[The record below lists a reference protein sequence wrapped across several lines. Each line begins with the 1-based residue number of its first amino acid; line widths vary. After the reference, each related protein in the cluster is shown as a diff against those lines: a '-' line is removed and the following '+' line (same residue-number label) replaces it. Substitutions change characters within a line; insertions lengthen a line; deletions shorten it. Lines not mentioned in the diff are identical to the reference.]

1 MDLVLGLLGSVVFL
15 FFLFLLARLVIDW
28 IQVFSRDW
36 TPKGAVL
43 VVAES
48 VFTVTDPP
56 INAVKRVVP
65 PLKLGQIQLDLAFL
79 VVMLVTVILMR
90 VL

>member
-56 INAVKRVVP
+56 INAVRRVVP